1 MAHGM
6 AWQFKQAHMAMSKPD
21 SMRIWGVQFAMF
33 PWCMQI
39 LLLIFCWKWNK
50 DKVRVEKR
58 KGKRSGKEGD
68 CFFGWAC
75 QPVRLERPKGEILC
89 SLLFSLAE
97 SKEGCKRVVS
107 DNQWHMCGVLSFG
120 DRTTYW
126 GVRSS
131 ISLK

>member
-1 MAHGM
+1 
-6 AWQFKQAHMAMSKPD
+6 MAMSKPD

-50 DKVRVEKR
+50 DKVREEKR
-58 KGKRSGKEGD
+58 KGKRSGKDGD

-89 SLLFSLAE
+89 SLLFFLWPRV
-97 SKEGCKRVVS
+97 KRVARGMSLTTNGICV
-107 DNQWHMCGVLSFG
+107 GSFLLVIEQLIG
-120 DRTTYW
+120 ES
-126 GVRSS
+126 GSS
-131 ISLK
+131 ISLKEANLFHQINKCI